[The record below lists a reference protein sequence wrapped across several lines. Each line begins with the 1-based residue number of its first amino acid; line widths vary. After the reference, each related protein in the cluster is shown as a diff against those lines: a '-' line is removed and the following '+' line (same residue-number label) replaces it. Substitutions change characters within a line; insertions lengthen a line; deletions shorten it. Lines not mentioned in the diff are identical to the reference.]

1 MRKVL
6 TVLVIIAM
14 VAVIAF
20 VLLRHAGDK
29 PLSEGRVENAV
40 SKFQPLISTVPIERK
55 SVENSANNR
64 QEEDE
69 LTFEE
74 FNALLD
80 MCLKDEEEETQQKES
95 SEKQKSKKPLSYQPE
110 DEETRLETQDEQDE
124 MLIAFE
130 KARKA
135 YMAIE
140 AQLAPLQRESFKIN
154 RRMEEIILH
163 DMKEARTREEIDAL
177 KEEFNSLKRRHN
189 EISPI
194 IDELIAEQKRVRE
207 EFEME
212 YGISFSEAYLLY
224 KAKWE
229 EETPQAKSNE

>member
-6 TVLVIIAM
+6 IVSVIIA
-14 VAVIAF
+14 VAAVITF
-20 VLLRHAGDK
+20 VLLRHAVDK
-29 PLSEGRVENAV
+29 PLSEARVENAI

-55 SVENSANNR
+55 SVENSANIR

-80 MCLKDEEEETQQKES
+80 MCLKDEEEETQRKES
-95 SEKQKSKKPLSYQPE
+95 SEKPKSKEPLSYQPE
-110 DEETRLETQDEQDE
+110 DEETRSEAQDEQDE
-124 MLIAFE
+124 MLIVFE

-135 YMAIE
+135 FMTIE
-140 AQLAPLQRESFKIN
+140 AQLAPLLRENFKIN

-163 DMKEARTREEIDAL
+163 DMKEARTREEINAL
-177 KEEFNSLKRRHN
+177 KEEFNSLRRRHN
-189 EISPI
+189 EISLI
-194 IDELIAEQKRVRE
+194 IDELITEQKRVRE
-207 EFEME
+207 EFEMR

-229 EETPQAKSNE
+229 EETPRAKSNE